1 MPSLLEEH
9 QPDPIDIA
17 VGARIRMRRKV
28 LGVSQQG
35 LADVLGVTFQQVQ
48 KYERG
53 TNRVSASMLVK
64 IARRLDCT
72 VASLVG
78 EDIGA
83 VDNSLAPTLAVPGAL
98 ELVEAFARI
107 EDVQVRRRALE
118 LLTAL
123 ANEDAR
129 ETSVSRVKR
138 GRPAALARAR
148 R

>member
-1 MPSLLEEH
+1 
-9 QPDPIDIA
+9 
-17 VGARIRMRRKV
+17 MRRKQ

-35 LADVLGVTFQQVQ
+35 LAEGLDVTFQQVQ

-78 EDIGA
+78 EDAGP

-98 ELVEAFARI
+98 GLVNSFAQIR
-107 EDVQVRRRALE
+107 DSQVRRRILDLVTVLAGGRVADEEALH
-118 LLTAL
+118 
-123 ANEDAR
+123 
-129 ETSVSRVKR
+129 
-138 GRPAALARAR
+138 
-148 R
+148 